1 MTVQRAQ
8 APVAGT
14 RPWLDI
20 LGTAARLG
28 VGGVLVA
35 AGALKVANLPL
46 SAFAVRAYQLLPY
59 ELAGYV
65 GYALP
70 VVELLVGALLLAGLF
85 TRWAALA
92 ASVLMAGFVVGIGW
106 AWATGLGHRLR
117 VLRRR
122 RSHGGRAHGIP
133 ARADTRR
140 AAARPE
146 RLARRT
152 APHGIRA
159 RQRAE
164 LSRGE

>member
-106 AWATGLGHRLR
+106 AWATGLAIDCGCF
-117 VLRRR
+117 
-122 RSHGGRAHGIP
+122 GGGGPTEAG
-133 ARADTRR
+133 
-140 AAARPE
+140 
-146 RLARRT
+146 RT
-152 APHGIRA
+152 AYPL
-159 RQRAE
+159 E
-164 LSRGE
+164 LTRDALLLGLSAWLVVRPRTAYALDNALS

>member
-1 MTVQRAQ
+1 MTAQRAQ

-20 LGTAARLG
+20 LGTLARLG

-70 VVELLVGALLLAGLF
+70 VVELLVGVLLLAGLF

-92 ASVLMAGFVVGIGW
+92 AGVLMAGFVVGIGW
-106 AWATGLGHRLR
+106 AWATGLAIDCGCF
-117 VLRRR
+117 
-122 RSHGGRAHGIP
+122 GGGGPTEAG
-133 ARADTRR
+133 
-140 AAARPE
+140 
-146 RLARRT
+146 RT
-152 APHGIRA
+152 AYPL
-159 RQRAE
+159 E
-164 LSRGE
+164 LTRDALLLGLSAWLVVRPRTAYALDNALS

>member
-1 MTVQRAQ
+1 M
-8 APVAGT
+8 AGT

-20 LGTAARLG
+20 LGTVARLG

-70 VVELLVGALLLAGLF
+70 VVELLVGVLLLAGLF

-92 ASVLMAGFVVGIGW
+92 AGVLMAAFVVGIGW
-106 AWATGLGHRLR
+106 AWATGLAIDCGCF
-117 VLRRR
+117 
-122 RSHGGRAHGIP
+122 GGGGPTEAG
-133 ARADTRR
+133 
-140 AAARPE
+140 
-146 RLARRT
+146 RT
-152 APHGIRA
+152 AYPL
-159 RQRAE
+159 E
-164 LSRGE
+164 LTRDALLLGLSAWLVVRPRTAYALDNALS

>member
-1 MTVQRAQ
+1 MTAQRAQ

-20 LGTAARLG
+20 LGTVARLG

-106 AWATGLGHRLR
+106 AWATGLAIDCGCF
-117 VLRRR
+117 
-122 RSHGGRAHGIP
+122 GGGGPTEAG
-133 ARADTRR
+133 
-140 AAARPE
+140 
-146 RLARRT
+146 RT
-152 APHGIRA
+152 AYPL
-159 RQRAE
+159 E
-164 LSRGE
+164 LTRDALLLGLSAWLVVRPRTAYALDNALS